1 MDTVRE
7 VTDSLSVRELCD
19 VVSAAVSGAFST
31 EVWVRGTISG
41 LKRHSSGTVYFDL
54 VDDSDELGSAT
65 AAVMSVALF
74 EKDKMRVNNIL
85 KKVAASG
92 VRMADGME
100 ILIRGAVRYYPR
112 SGRVQLKM
120 SLIDPSYTVGKMEIA
135 KALLL
140 AELKAEGLLQSNKVL
155 PLNLV
160 PLNIALVTSANS
172 AAEADFVNEVVSSGF
187 PFRIHLFDTRVQGDG
202 AVGSLT
208 SSMRA
213 ISQSTELIDVVAIV
227 RGGGARADLVAF
239 DHGDVA
245 RAIARCHVPVIIG
258 VGHDID
264 RSVCDEVA
272 HTTTKTPTACA
283 SHIVSHVDRF
293 VSRIDNAS
301 QRLAHLGRMHLKVE
315 HNRLD
320 SIAARITASPSNVF
334 TRETHRLDNAR
345 VRARALDP
353 ALALARGWS
362 ITRTADGSPV
372 RSAADISPGTE
383 VITILSDGQIRS
395 TVSTVELD
403 RGPLDDSENIGEVL
417 T

>member
-65 AAVMSVALF
+65 AAVMPVALF

-92 VRMADGME
+92 VRMTDGME

-187 PFRIHLFDTRVQGDG
+187 PFRIHLFDTRVQGDA
-202 AVGSLT
+202 AVGALT
-208 SSMRA
+208 SSMLA
-213 ISQSTELIDVVAIV
+213 ISQSNELIDVVAIV

-283 SHIVSHVDRF
+283 AHIVSHVDRF
-293 VSRIDNAS
+293 VGRIDNAS
-301 QRLAHLGRMHLKVE
+301 QRLAHLGQMHLKVE

-320 SIAARITASPSNVF
+320 SIAARIKAAPANLL
-334 TRETHRLDNAR
+334 TREAHRLDNAQ

-362 ITRTADGSPV
+362 ITRTTDGSPV
-372 RSAADISPGTE
+372 RSAADITPGTE

-395 TVSTVELD
+395 TVSTVEVD
-403 RGPLDDSENIGEVL
+403 QAQSDGSDNNGKEPA
-417 T
+417 

>member
-1 MDTVRE
+1 
-7 VTDSLSVRELCD
+7 
-19 VVSAAVSGAFST
+19 
-31 EVWVRGTISG
+31 
-41 LKRHSSGTVYFDL
+41 
-54 VDDSDELGSAT
+54 
-65 AAVMSVALF
+65 MSVALF
-74 EKDKMRVNNIL
+74 DKDKMRVNNIL

-92 VRMADGME
+92 ARMADGME

-140 AELKAEGLLQSNKVL
+140 AELKAEGLLESNKVL

-213 ISQSTELIDVVAIV
+213 ISQSKEQIDVVAIV

-293 VSRIDNAS
+293 VGRVDNAS

-320 SIAARITASPSNVF
+320 SIAARIAASPSNVF
-334 TRETHRLDNAR
+334 TREAHRLDNAR

-372 RSAADISPGTE
+372 RSAADITPGTE

-395 TVSTVELD
+395 TVSTVEVD
-403 RGPLDDSENIGEVL
+403 QGPLDSSDSNGEG
-417 T
+417 TT

>member
-7 VTDSLSVRELCD
+7 MTDSLSVRELCD

-54 VDDSDELGSAT
+54 VDESDQLGSAT
-65 AAVMSVALF
+65 AAVMPVALF

-112 SGRVQLKM
+112 SGRVQLRM

-135 KALLL
+135 KALLM
-140 AELKAEGLLQSNKVL
+140 AELKAEGLLQANKVL
-155 PLNLV
+155 PLTLV

-172 AAEADFVNEVVSSGF
+172 AAEADFVNEVITSGF
-187 PFRIHLFDTRVQGDG
+187 PFKIHMFDTRVQGDG

-208 SSMRA
+208 SSMVA
-213 ISQSTELIDVVAIV
+213 ISKSSEEIEVVAIV

-245 RAIARCHVPVIIG
+245 RAIAKCHVPVIIG

-272 HTTTKTPTACA
+272 HTSTKTPTACA
-283 SHIVSHVDRF
+283 AHIVSHVGRF
-293 VSRIDNAS
+293 VGRIDNAS
-301 QRLAHLGRMHLKVE
+301 QRLAHLGRMHLKLE

-320 SIAARITASPSNVF
+320 SMAARIKAAPGNRI
-334 TRETHRLDNAR
+334 TREGHRLENAQ

-372 RSAADISPGTE
+372 RSAADISAGTE
-383 VITILSDGQIRS
+383 IITILADGQIRS
-395 TVSTVELD
+395 TVSTVGVEPPQAA
-403 RGPLDDSENIGEVL
+403 GSGNNGEEI